1 MPVSRLIDEYF
12 RPAKVRRSGSQTGQL
27 GKVYSNPPF
36 SFREQDFLSKFKY
49 LYIIGREY
57 EIPREDR
64 QKTIGT
70 SNVQTYKR
78 QAEELINLQSWND
91 LIRFEKAHPGTLA
104 LVPGPCQ
111 ICARTHEGCGRPKN
125 EPCHHLD
132 LMRFSMEGIGIDADA
147 LAKFE
152 LGLLLRWPDDG
163 HLPQKLSAVMG
174 ILSNEKIPMDEV
186 KSFFPDAEKNFLNFK
201 EKEVLDPNILS
212 PEIKRQSSWLDNQKR
227 QRREV
232 EDREGKR
239 TAWLGFKDNS
249 LDSGAYV
256 ANQSWKTA
264 EDEAELPSEHLA
276 NAPKPETELPAEHI
290 GKQLSESGLPSEHI
304 KVKSREPVVDEE
316 PERRHVEAAPAAAA
330 AAEPVPE
337 DSAAE
342 APADSEEDDSKYK
355 WLGFKRSLAEANENF
370 YNRPIPKFNVKD
382 EEAAEEEA
390 DAEVVF
396 DDDLGPEEG
405 PQDQGLPKWKSNPA
419 LALQPGEEGYEE
431 SVGAA
436 SEQAAP
442 ETPFDDDVN
451 PSEFSG
457 DSGLPKWK
465 SNPALAPEP
474 DNPAEKVPAYAA
486 ESIVES
492 ERKMSALQEPG
503 MDSSAAVKPASKHA
517 DEAPEPEDT
526 KTGEFERF
534 IRSMDVETL
543 RKIIEVK
550 LGDNG
555 TKTTSQPDDEAMKA
569 RRREEQKAQL
579 QSALTAKFEERQRM
593 KAERE
598 REEAARLQAQ
608 SDLAAAEERRQ
619 QEAKDAEREKIRAE
633 IEARLLEKQA
643 AQQKQAEEAAQR
655 AREEEEAKRK
665 AEDEKRM
672 AEEERRRIEEA
683 KLPDASTV
691 ENVLGAA
698 LSIAQ
703 AVSGGQT
710 ADQADKPAAVQKP
723 KKAPVRHSYK
733 WLNYKSELKEDD
745 DSVTDW
751 KKR

>member
-1 MPVSRLIDEYF
+1 M
-12 RPAKVRRSGSQTGQL
+12 
-27 GKVYSNPPF
+27 
-36 SFREQDFLSKFKY
+36 
-49 LYIIGREY
+49 
-57 EIPREDR
+57 
-64 QKTIGT
+64 
-70 SNVQTYKR
+70 
-78 QAEELINLQSWND
+78 
-91 LIRFEKAHPGTLA
+91 
-104 LVPGPCQ
+104 
-111 ICARTHEGCGRPKN
+111 
-125 EPCHHLD
+125 
-132 LMRFSMEGIGIDADA
+132 
-147 LAKFE
+147 
-152 LGLLLRWPDDG
+152 
-163 HLPQKLSAVMG
+163 
-174 ILSNEKIPMDEV
+174 
-186 KSFFPDAEKNFLNFK
+186 
-201 EKEVLDPNILS
+201 
-212 PEIKRQSSWLDNQKR
+212 
-227 QRREV
+227 
-232 EDREGKR
+232 
-239 TAWLGFKDNS
+239 
-249 LDSGAYV
+249 
-256 ANQSWKTA
+256 
-264 EDEAELPSEHLA
+264 
-276 NAPKPETELPAEHI
+276 
-290 GKQLSESGLPSEHI
+290 
-304 KVKSREPVVDEE
+304 
-316 PERRHVEAAPAAAA
+316 
-330 AAEPVPE
+330 
-337 DSAAE
+337 
-342 APADSEEDDSKYK
+342 
-355 WLGFKRSLAEANENF
+355 
-370 YNRPIPKFNVKD
+370 KD

-405 PQDQGLPKWKSNPA
+405 PQDQ
-419 LALQPGEEGYEE
+419 
-431 SVGAA
+431 
-436 SEQAAP
+436 
-442 ETPFDDDVN
+442 
-451 PSEFSG
+451 
-457 DSGLPKWK
+457 GLPKWK

-643 AQQKQAEEAAQR
+643 AQKKQAEEAAQR

>member
-419 LALQPGEEGYEE
+419 LA
-431 SVGAA
+431 
-436 SEQAAP
+436 
-442 ETPFDDDVN
+442 
-451 PSEFSG
+451 
-457 DSGLPKWK
+457 
-465 SNPALAPEP
+465 PEP

-643 AQQKQAEEAAQR
+643 AQKKQAEEAAQR

>member
-264 EDEAELPSEHLA
+264 EDEVELPSEHLA

-405 PQDQGLPKWKSNPA
+405 PQDQ
-419 LALQPGEEGYEE
+419 
-431 SVGAA
+431 
-436 SEQAAP
+436 
-442 ETPFDDDVN
+442 
-451 PSEFSG
+451 
-457 DSGLPKWK
+457 GLPKWK

-643 AQQKQAEEAAQR
+643 AQKKQAEEAAQR